1 MKWRSVFINSMVYLS
16 YLKPNTK
23 TYKFKTADCFGIGEG
38 EFKPRY
44 NNHKKLLHYTDE
56 IAAHLSNSCV
66 T

>member
-1 MKWRSVFINSMVYLS
+1 MVYLS

-23 TYKFKTADCFGIGEG
+23 TYKFETADCFGIGEG
-38 EFKPRY
+38 EFKPRF
-44 NNHKKLLHYTDE
+44 NNHKKLLHYIDE